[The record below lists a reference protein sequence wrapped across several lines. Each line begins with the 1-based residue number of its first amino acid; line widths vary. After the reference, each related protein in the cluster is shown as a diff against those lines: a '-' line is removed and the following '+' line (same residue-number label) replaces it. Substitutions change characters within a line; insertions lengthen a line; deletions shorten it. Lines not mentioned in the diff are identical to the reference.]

1 MKSHLSLVAAAAIAA
16 GSYAFMTTGLY
27 AEDDTTTT
35 AGQKVDR
42 AADKTGDA
50 VERAAD
56 RTGDAAR
63 NAADKT
69 KDAVGSVDV
78 KTEGATSGAAAG
90 LPAGIQ
96 KATSDDSEDIRD
108 VLAEVTE
115 DALKKDGFEEMIGSF
130 VDADRNRLGSFA
142 NQKDK
147 LTTLNGRIA
156 QIQKDFKAKYNK
168 EFDIDHQVAFG
179 SDFKSFQILQGEIV
193 NPQLLTN
200 WPVKASQSGSSS
212 SSSSSSSSTGGASA
226 SARTGEAEVQ
236 VDVKND
242 GKIDKPVVGELGKPS
257 NKPGD
262 RNLDKGRNVAILH
275 FPASHGMPALTVS
288 MIHELPDSWKIDVP
302 DNVDGQRLHDQL
314 LNHLTQFG
322 EAKDQWPADVN
333 EAHRLAA
340 HHVLAAIYDVNAPA
354 KGAAG
359 ATGGGAASGTSSG
372 SSSSSSSSSSTP
384 K

>member
-1 MKSHLSLVAAAAIAA
+1 MKTHLSLAAAAAIAA

-27 AEDDTTTT
+27 AEDETTTT

-50 VERAAD
+50 LGRAAD
-56 RTGDAAR
+56 KTTDAAKS
-63 NAADKT
+63 ATEKT
-69 KDAVGSVDV
+69 KDAVGNIDV
-78 KTEGATSGAAAG
+78 KTEGTASGAAAG

-115 DALKKDGFEEMIGSF
+115 DALKKDGFGEMINSF

-200 WPVKASQSGSSS
+200 WPVKASTSGSSS
-212 SSSSSSSSTGGASA
+212 SSSSSSSTDGAGVSA
-226 SARTGEAEVQ
+226 SAKASGTDVQ

-257 NKPGD
+257 NKPSD

-275 FPASHGMPALTVS
+275 FPASHGMPALAVS

-340 HHVLAAIYDVNAPA
+340 HHVLSAIYDVSMPA

-359 ATGGGAASGTSSG
+359 SSGGSASGT
-372 SSSSSSSSSSTP
+372 SSSSSSSSTS